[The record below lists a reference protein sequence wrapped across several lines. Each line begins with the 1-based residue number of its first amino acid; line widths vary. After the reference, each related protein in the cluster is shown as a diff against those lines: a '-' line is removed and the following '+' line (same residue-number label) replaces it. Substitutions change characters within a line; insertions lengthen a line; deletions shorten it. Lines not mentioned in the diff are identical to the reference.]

1 MKNLSKKILLCL
13 LLIACANGYA
23 SAQQQQQQKACPI
36 PPPSPYKHNAYI
48 ATRFDA
54 AANSMRTVL
63 EHPVILGD
71 KAQPLYLFASFAYPN
86 AARQTEKTR
95 AIVNLALVS
104 VAPLARFNHAHDLR
118 VYVDGREQVR
128 LAPGQYRAETD
139 DANQAIEWTQ
149 ISLSAQSLR
158 ELTKAA
164 HVEIALN
171 GERHNLTKNH
181 MEALRELVSLM
192 RPPGFAAAAA
202 QSDAYDSPQSG
213 Y

>member
-1 MKNLSKKILLCL
+1 MKNLSKKIWLCL

-23 SAQQQQQQKACPI
+23 SAQQKQQKACPV
-36 PPPSPYKHNAYI
+36 PPPSPYKHTAYI

-54 AANSMRTVL
+54 AADSMRTVL
-63 EHPVILGD
+63 EHPVTLGD

-86 AARQTEKTR
+86 AARQTDKTR
-95 AIVNLALVS
+95 TVVNLALIS
-104 VAPLARFNHAHDLR
+104 VAPLARFNDAHDLR
-118 VYVDGREQVR
+118 IYVDGREQVR

-139 DANQAIEWTQ
+139 DANQSIEWTQ
-149 ISLSAQSLR
+149 ITLSAQSLR

-171 GERHNLTKNH
+171 GDRHKLTNNH
-181 MEALRELVSLM
+181 LEALRELVSLM
-192 RPPGFAAAAA
+192 RPPGFAAAA
-202 QSDAYDSPQSG
+202 QNDLYDSGQSG